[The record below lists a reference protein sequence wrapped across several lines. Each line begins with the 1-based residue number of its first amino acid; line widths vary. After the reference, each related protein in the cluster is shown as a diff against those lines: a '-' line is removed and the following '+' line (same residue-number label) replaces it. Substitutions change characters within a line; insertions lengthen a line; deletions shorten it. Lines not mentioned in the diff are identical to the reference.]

1 MIAPGGWQQA
11 HRSAGPLMDIV
22 VPSYESDRSDHENTR
37 ATGFLATEPEEYAA
51 AMATVLTLPEATK
64 GRMRAQ
70 GRSHASEC
78 FSEELFDRRFRAC
91 IEPLLR

>member
-1 MIAPGGWQQA
+1 M
-11 HRSAGPLMDIV
+11 
-22 VPSYESDRSDHENTR
+22 
-37 ATGFLATEPEEYAA
+37 EPMEPRYVERIIEFFEY
-51 AMATVLTLPEATK
+51 
-64 GRMRAQ
+64 RMRAQ